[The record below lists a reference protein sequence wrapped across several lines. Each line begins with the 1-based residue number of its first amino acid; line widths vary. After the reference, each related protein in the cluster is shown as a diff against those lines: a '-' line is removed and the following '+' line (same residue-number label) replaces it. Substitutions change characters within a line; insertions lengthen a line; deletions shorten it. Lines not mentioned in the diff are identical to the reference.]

1 MTTPGQRPGTEVE
14 QEFVTTAVLLEDP
27 PLPPILI
34 GIAKQL
40 EEDLDGGTY
49 DARPS
54 TGGAN
59 VAADFENFYPELKLN
74 ATVDLLTVTAKV
86 QNALG
91 VFDLD
96 ASYINVTPP
105 VLPADKFRIEKDA
118 EIERTLVSGGTT
130 GSFAGTSLFTD
141 LSGKFI
147 SAGVAPATGDITA
160 VELRI
165 TSGSLSGNA
174 YDITGVTSQNVLVTS
189 YGGAVIEGNI
199 QYDIVEVRKA
209 WGTLLISY
217 EATRSDL
224 NDQLITITDDDSI
237 ASLVGP
243 IDPRN
248 ELGFA
253 VDKCRLNA
261 GESKVYV
268 CAVDADTVAE
278 HTRALEFLESEDGYC
293 LVPLSQDTAVLQLYE
308 PHVVTSSL
316 PENKRER
323 IALLNREL
331 LLRETKIS
339 TSDAHTGAFTNSL
352 GEKEFDDTTGVVG
365 FDYADYVVPGDFV
378 IYDDGGVIRELL
390 IQQILSP
397 TKLLINEPGSVNWPG
412 LVNLVSAGYT
422 ALSGVM
428 SKTEQAEFIGAY
440 AQSFAE
446 RRIVLIWPDE
456 VEVSFND
463 TLILVP
469 GYFFS
474 AGVAGL
480 VAGQKPQQ
488 PLTNLSVAGFTGLRH
503 SNRYFNETQLKI
515 LSANGVFIGEQVVET
530 ASPYIRQQR
539 TTDIS
544 SILKNELSVVKTVD
558 FVSKLFRQE
567 LDPYTGKYNITPEL
581 IDTVKVVIEGL
592 FSRLKQ
598 QTNIGPVIL
607 SGRLISVTQDDV
619 ALDTLNVV
627 VDIEVPV
634 PANFIRVRIQV

>member
-14 QEFVTTAVLLEDP
+14 QEFVTTAPLLEDP
-27 PLPPILI
+27 TLPPVLI

-49 DARPS
+49 DAR
-54 TGGAN
+54 TGAAN
-59 VAADFENFYPELKLN
+59 AAAGVDFENFYPELKLN

-105 VLPADKFRIEKDA
+105 VLPADKFRIEQDA

-237 ASLVGP
+237 VSLVGP

-261 GESKVYV
+261 GESKVYA

-278 HTRALEFLESEDGYC
+278 HTRALEFLESEDGY
-293 LVPLSQDTAVLQLYE
+293 
-308 PHVVTSSL
+308 
-316 PENKRER
+316 
-323 IALLNREL
+323 
-331 LLRETKIS
+331 
-339 TSDAHTGAFTNSL
+339 
-352 GEKEFDDTTGVVG
+352 
-365 FDYADYVVPGDFV
+365 
-378 IYDDGGVIRELL
+378 
-390 IQQILSP
+390 
-397 TKLLINEPGSVNWPG
+397 
-412 LVNLVSAGYT
+412 
-422 ALSGVM
+422 
-428 SKTEQAEFIGAY
+428 
-440 AQSFAE
+440 
-446 RRIVLIWPDE
+446 
-456 VEVSFND
+456 
-463 TLILVP
+463 
-469 GYFFS
+469 
-474 AGVAGL
+474 
-480 VAGQKPQQ
+480 
-488 PLTNLSVAGFTGLRH
+488 
-503 SNRYFNETQLKI
+503 
-515 LSANGVFIGEQVVET
+515 
-530 ASPYIRQQR
+530 
-539 TTDIS
+539 
-544 SILKNELSVVKTVD
+544 
-558 FVSKLFRQE
+558 
-567 LDPYTGKYNITPEL
+567 
-581 IDTVKVVIEGL
+581 
-592 FSRLKQ
+592 
-598 QTNIGPVIL
+598 
-607 SGRLISVTQDDV
+607 
-619 ALDTLNVV
+619 
-627 VDIEVPV
+627 
-634 PANFIRVRIQV
+634 